1 MSINKTLLAGVSEKG
16 MDAVIRSYDL
26 KPYYFPTLYPLVKN
40 LTLDWK
46 TLEAVAGLKVA
57 ADIVS
62 RGATIGRKKREAIGK
77 VGGLIPKIAI
87 SREMDETD
95 LTEYETALAL
105 ANGNPNLVEIVKFW
119 GEDMQFCWDGV
130 ASRIEWIGLR
140 QLSTGKVKLTQTDNQ
155 NVITEFDVD
164 YKIPSA
170 NKGGVSGKWST
181 AGADPVKDLED
192 KVKAAKAGKNA
203 VNPKVAFMNRTTFAR
218 LVSNEKVIKLSSS
231 FANNALGI
239 SQTPDLATVNAMLL
253 KQPWLNGLQISVI
266 DQDITIEVDGER
278 NTSNPFLDDVV
289 TLTESKVAGSTF
301 WKTPIDANLQG
312 SSAIK
317 AMNGPVLIKKFSTEE
332 PISEVT
338 QGIANAFPA
347 WNGAHRSIL
356 IDTES
361 TSGFTK

>member
-1 MSINKTLLAGVSEKG
+1 MSINKTLMAGVSDKE

-26 KPYYFPTLYPLVKN
+26 KPYYFPTLFPLVKN
-40 LTLDWK
+40 LTLNWK
-46 TLEAVAGLKVA
+46 TLEAIAGLKVA
-57 ADIVS
+57 GDIVS
-62 RGATIGRKKREAIGK
+62 RGATIGRKKRESIGK

-87 SREMDETD
+87 SREMDEQD
-95 LTEYETALAL
+95 LTDYETALAL
-105 ANGNPNLVEIVKFW
+105 AGGNTNLVEIVKFW
-119 GEDMQFCWDGV
+119 GEDMQFCWEGV
-130 ASRIEWIGLR
+130 AARLEWMALR
-140 QLSTGKVKLTQTDNQ
+140 QMSTGKIKLTQTDNQ
-155 NVITEFDVD
+155 NIVTEFDVD

-170 NKGGVSGKWST
+170 NKGGVSAKWSDSS
-181 AGADPVKDLED
+181 ADPVADFEAKI
-192 KVKAAKAGKNA
+192 KAAKAGKNA
-203 VNPKVAFMNRTTFAR
+203 VNPKFAFMNRTTFAR

-253 KQPWLNGLQISVI
+253 KQPWLNELQIVVL
-266 DQDITIEVDGER
+266 DQDITVEIDGAR
-278 NTSNPFLDDVV
+278 STANPFLDDVV
-289 TLTESKVAGSTF
+289 TLTESKVLGSTF
-301 WKTPIDANLQG
+301 WKEPIDMKLQG
-312 SSAIK
+312 SAAIK

-347 WNGAHRSIL
+347 WNGADRSLL